1 MDKNF
6 INVDDLVR
14 QRLEGRE
21 EREPSGAWLNMRELL
36 DEKMPQRK
44 VVPFFWN
51 RMFGAVGIAALL
63 GLISVGGYEL
73 SAYKELGHTAPV
85 ASAATVAAPTGTAH
99 NDATPT
105 DVAGDRSLNAT
116 GVTDNVAK
124 PADAA
129 GVAVHKAAHKKT
141 GTDNTNNT
149 TTKTA
154 KNNSHTPAE
163 NTATT
168 GIAASKA
175 TDKVANN
182 NTATTPHS
190 KKNTAKSTEAATA
203 VVVKHSAAKNNK
215 DSQPVAT
222 ATEKVTTS
230 TTVAGNTAT
239 TTSSLAVSDNSKPAT
254 TKHAGEVAHHKAG
267 NHKTGAASQQ
277 VAAKTTAGNSA
288 NAATANDKDA
298 VAKNDNT
305 TDVHNMPLSSNST
318 PANNAS
324 ESVPGKVSGNNMVSG
339 KASLPAGNSTA
350 PGNTTGK
357 PANTTTGTTGN
368 GTPKTATVGKLPNN
382 TTANNSKGKKVI
394 ERMVVFQRAIKTVKT
409 ELSESKYHID
419 TVSIETLTEELGM
432 ANPAISNPANST
444 AAKKGNL
451 GNMINTTTDADGA
464 TILPGAASSATNAP
478 GAAAKTNAATKN
490 SSSLSP
496 VEKLK
501 EEFNDVKTKVSLI
514 RFAPGLTAGINSTFF
529 GPNSFKGFQFGLT
542 GELFF
547 NDDLG
552 LMGEFKYFHRINND
566 YQVNDN
572 YYNYLNNG
580 TKQLMLNS
588 YSFSALH
595 SMELP
600 ISIRYSKGNFTF
612 IAGGNIVYSFSINTG
627 AATIASPTAP
637 VATNVSPAQ
646 ATDNKP
652 QLNAS
657 DFNSRF
663 GLGYLFGFAYKVSP
677 NVTLDLRDV
686 QSFWDNAG
694 SAGAKSVSTQLYK
707 SPSFQFSLN
716 YRLGKKNRGE

>member
-85 ASAATVAAPTGTAH
+85 ASAATVVVPAGTAH
-99 NDATPT
+99 SDATPT

-116 GVTDNVAK
+116 GVTDDAAK
-124 PADAA
+124 PADAT
-129 GVAVHKAAHKKT
+129 GVAAHKAAHKKT
-141 GTDNTNNT
+141 ATDNTNNT

-154 KNNSHTPAE
+154 KNNSQTAAE

-168 GIAASKA
+168 GAAPSKA

-182 NTATTPHS
+182 NTTTTAHS
-190 KKNTAKSTEAATA
+190 KKNAAKPTETATTAVVKHTTAKSDKQSQPAATA
-203 VVVKHSAAKNNK
+203 VAGTTAAA
-215 DSQPVAT
+215 SQP
-222 ATEKVTTS
+222 
-230 TTVAGNTAT
+230 
-239 TTSSLAVSDNSKPAT
+239 VSDNSK
-254 TKHAGEVAHHKAG
+254 VAVTVRHNDAITHHKAA
-267 NHKTGAASQQ
+267 NRKTGAASQP
-277 VAAKTTAGNSA
+277 VAATTTAGNSSTA
-288 NAATANDKDA
+288 VAANDKDA
-298 VAKNDNT
+298 VAKEDNNT
-305 TDVHNMPLSSNST
+305 TDVHNMPLSSSST

-324 ESVPGKVSGNNMVSG
+324 ESVPGKVSGNNMVSN
-339 KASLPAGNSTA
+339 KASIPVANSTA

-357 PANTTTGTTGN
+357 PANTTTGTAGN

-382 TTANNSKGKKVI
+382 TTANNSKGKRVI
-394 ERMVVFQRAIKTVKT
+394 ERMVVFQRTIKTVKT
-409 ELSESKYHID
+409 EQSESKYHID

-432 ANPAISNPANST
+432 ANPAISNPANSA

-464 TILPGAASSATNAP
+464 TILPGSASSATNAP

-490 SSSLSP
+490 SGRVSP

-529 GPNSFKGFQFGLT
+529 GPNSFKGFQFGLS

-552 LMGEFKYFHRINND
+552 LMAEFKYFHRINND

-595 SMELP
+595 SLELP

-637 VATNVSPAQ
+637 VATNLSPAQ
-646 ATDNKP
+646 ANDNKP

>member
-36 DEKMPQRK
+36 DEKMPQRR

-63 GLISVGGYEL
+63 GLITVGGYEL

-85 ASAATVAAPTGTAH
+85 ASAATVAAPAGSAH

-105 DVAGDRSLNAT
+105 DVASNRSLNAT
-116 GVTDNVAK
+116 GVNEEAVK

-129 GVAVHKAAHKKT
+129 GIAAYKAAHKKT
-141 GTDNTNNT
+141 ATDNTNNIA
-149 TTKTA
+149 TKTA
-154 KNNSHTPAE
+154 KNNSHITAE

-168 GIAASKA
+168 G
-175 TDKVANN
+175 
-182 NTATTPHS
+182 TATNTVAHNNVAATAHS
-190 KKNTAKSTEAATA
+190 KKNVAPSTETATAAVVKHTAPKSDKGSQPAATA
-203 VVVKHSAAKNNK
+203 IAGTSA
-215 DSQPVAT
+215 
-222 ATEKVTTS
+222 
-230 TTVAGNTAT
+230 
-239 TTSSLAVSDNSKPAT
+239 TSSLPAGNNSKDAT
-254 TKHAGEVAHHKAG
+254 VAKHNDAVARHKTG
-267 NHKTGAASQQ
+267 NHKGGAVSQP
-277 VAAKTTAGNSA
+277 VAAKTTAGNSST
-288 NAATANDKDA
+288 ATTNDKDA
-298 VAKNDNT
+298 VAKNDKT
-305 TDVHNMPLSSNST
+305 TDVHNMPLSSSST

-324 ESVPGKVSGNNMVSG
+324 ESVPGKVSGNNMVSS

-350 PGNTTGK
+350 PGNATGK

-368 GTPKTATVGKLPNN
+368 GTPKTATIGKLPNN

-409 ELSESKYHID
+409 EQSESKYHID

-432 ANPAISNPANST
+432 ANPAVSNPANSS
-444 AAKKGNL
+444 AAKKNNL

-478 GAAAKTNAATKN
+478 GAAAKANATAKN
-490 SSSLSP
+490 TSSVSP

-580 TKQLMLNS
+580 TKQLVLSS

-595 SMELP
+595 SFEMP

-612 IAGGNIVYSFSINTG
+612 IAGGNIVYAFSINTG
-627 AATIASPTAP
+627 AATIVSPTAP
-637 VATNVSPAQ
+637 VATSVSPAQ

-652 QLNAS
+652 QLSAS

-716 YRLGKKNRGE
+716 YRLGKKSRGE